1 LGLSVCSAL
10 DLSWAPFDEAGLR
23 PSSWRNFE
31 SFGVFDEFNFI
42 FVTADFLL
50 LIWVEL
56 AEINFN
62 YIIDLQRFTLC

>member
-1 LGLSVCSAL
+1 MRVCSAL
-10 DLSWAPFDEAGLR
+10 DLSWAPFDEASLR
-23 PSSWRNFE
+23 ASSWRNFE
-31 SFGVFDEFNFI
+31 SFGVFYEFNFI

-62 YIIDLQRFTLC
+62 YIIDLERFTMC